1 MAEFL
6 EMVSDVGYGKTK
18 KQIKH
23 MVESISDGWLPYF
36 MERQPQL
43 RLHKG
48 DRTVCI
54 DAMMQKEE
62 LDNYFVTLKN
72 ILVEH
77 DLMDKPELIYN
88 VDEFGM
94 PL

>member
-1 MAEFL
+1 
-6 EMVSDVGYGKTK
+6 
-18 KQIKH
+18 
-23 MVESISDGWLPYF
+23 
-36 MERQPQL
+36 MERQSQL
-43 RLHKG
+43 RLRKG
-48 DRTVCI
+48 DKTAFVRM

-88 VDEFGM
+88 VDESGM
-94 PL
+94 PLEQRSPRVVARKGKKKVRYCTSGNKS